1 MKKLYVLIFT
11 GMLFFTTI
19 GVGAASAQYYQ
30 GRLSIPGGGSSDM
43 TGSRMKV
50 NATNNGKMSGV
61 TSAWLGA
68 YGRICHS
75 AGNPAA
81 RQGQKKLN
89 SSLQPLDIDQGVYLT
104 GSLFRGRVFSQGA
117 EPNNITV
124 DVQFTPW

>member
-1 MKKLYVLIFT
+1 
-11 GMLFFTTI
+11 MLFFTTI

-30 GRLSIPGGGSSDM
+30 GRLSIPGGG
-43 TGSRMKV
+43 RMKV

-75 AGNPAA
+75 DGNPAA

>member
-1 MKKLYVLIFT
+1 MRSKRLWKDNASQYLSLIH
-11 GMLFFTTI
+11 I
-19 GVGAASAQYYQ
+19 S
-30 GRLSIPGGGSSDM
+30 
-43 TGSRMKV
+43 
-50 NATNNGKMSGV
+50 
-61 TSAWLGA
+61 
-68 YGRICHS
+68 
-75 AGNPAA
+75 AA

>member
-1 MKKLYVLIFT
+1 
-11 GMLFFTTI
+11 MLFFTTI

-50 NATNNGKMSGV
+50 NATNNGKMSCV

-68 YGRICHS
+68 QGRICHS
-75 AGNPAA
+75 DGNPAA

>member
-1 MKKLYVLIFT
+1 MKKLYALIFT

-75 AGNPAA
+75 DGNPVSYTHLGAVP
-81 RQGQKKLN
+81 RRGR
-89 SSLQPLDIDQGVYLT
+89 
-104 GSLFRGRVFSQGA
+104 SLFRHTIQHIMPYSVRRTMII
-117 EPNNITV
+117 EPFFRTK
-124 DVQFTPW
+124 